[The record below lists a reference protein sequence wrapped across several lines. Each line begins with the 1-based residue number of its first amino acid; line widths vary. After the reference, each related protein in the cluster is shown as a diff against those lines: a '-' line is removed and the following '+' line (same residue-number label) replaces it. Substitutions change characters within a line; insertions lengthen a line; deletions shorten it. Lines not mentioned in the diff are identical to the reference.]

1 MLEHSSGTKKE
12 DAVRDQIQRVAVKIT
27 GRVQGVGF
35 RPFVYGLA
43 CRFMLQGFVKNLHDR
58 VYIEVQGWS
67 HDIQRFLDEIKQR
80 PPALSR
86 IERLERQNLA
96 LDLSSSNQ
104 GLFQIEA
111 SGDAQGGKLFIP
123 ADLATCDECLAEL
136 NNPLERRYRYP
147 FLSCVSCGPRFSILQ
162 QLPYDRERTSMK
174 EFPLCKD
181 CQSEFYDPC
190 DRRFHAQTTAC
201 ETCGPKLA
209 LQCENSEDVMLPAS
223 QVAQVARAASAMMR
237 GECVA
242 VKGIGGYHLVCDATK
257 HDAVRKIRQSKRRD
271 EKPLAIMVSNQEL
284 AFKYCEI
291 STEELRL
298 LTSDARPIVLLRKR
312 DGTEISHEISLSS
325 PFLGVM
331 LPYTP
336 LHHLLLQEMN
346 GTPLVM
352 TSANESGKPMAYE
365 DARVSNELMP
375 IADLFLT
382 HDRRIETR
390 CDDSVVRVAD
400 PDGVAIEILVR
411 RSRGLAPEP
420 VALSFELDVP
430 ILAVG
435 AQLKNTFAFG
445 AERLAVLS
453 HHMGDLDEMATYESY
468 IGAIEHYEALMGL
481 QPQVLVHDYHPDYLS
496 AHYAIERSKKFGLR
510 ALKVQHHQAH
520 IASCMADNGL
530 SQGEKVIG
538 VAFDGTGLG
547 LDGRIWGGEF
557 FIGNCLKFERVAHLR
572 NVAMPGGEKAV
583 REPWRMAFAHL
594 LQSGLDPNDASL
606 ATFQQISLEAF
617 STLRQMI
624 ERGLNCPMTSSM
636 GRLFD
641 AVAALLGVRLRAS
654 FEGQAAMELEA
665 LALRAPSCL
674 QRVYRMPLSREQPG
688 EPFQIDTA
696 PMMHEIVHDLKR
708 GLTGSEIAGRFHS
721 SLIQMIVCVCE
732 ELRRESGLNR
742 VVLSG
747 GVFMNGILLSGAVR
761 TLKSRD
767 FQVFFHR
774 QVPPNDGGISLG
786 QLAIAAALLKKEKED
801 VFGSPGKTGGAL
813 PGT

>member
-1 MLEHSSGTKKE
+1 MLEHSRGTQKKV
-12 DAVRDQIQRVAVKIT
+12 AVRDQIQRVAVKIT

-43 CRFMLQGFVKNLHDR
+43 CRLMLQGFVKNLHDR

-86 IERLERQNLA
+86 IERLECQSLA
-96 LDLSSSNQ
+96 LDLVSSSQ
-104 GLFQIEA
+104 SSFQMEA

-123 ADLATCDECLAEL
+123 ADLATCDDCLAEL
-136 NNPLERRYRYP
+136 NNPLERRYQYP

-201 ETCGPKLA
+201 EICGPKIA
-209 LQCENSEDVMLPAS
+209 LQCENPEDGMSPAS
-223 QVAQVARAASAMMR
+223 QIAQVARAASAMMR

-257 HDAVRKIRQSKRRD
+257 RDAVRKIRQSKRRD
-271 EKPLAIMVSNQEL
+271 EKPLAIMVSNQDS

-298 LTSDARPIVLLRKR
+298 LKSEARPIVLLRKR
-312 DGTEISHEISLSS
+312 NGAEISHEISLSS

-352 TSANESGKPMAYE
+352 TSANESGRPMAYE
-365 DARVSNELMP
+365 DACIGNELMS

-411 RSRGLAPEP
+411 RSRGFAPEP
-420 VALSFELDVP
+420 VALPFELDVP
-430 ILAVG
+430 LLALG

-445 AERLAVLS
+445 AEKLAVLS

-468 IGAIEHYEALMGL
+468 VGAIEHYEALMGL

-496 AHYAIERSKKFGLR
+496 THYAIERSKKLGLR
-510 ALKVQHHQAH
+510 AVKVQHHHAH

-530 SQGEKVIG
+530 SQSEKVIG

-547 LDGRIWGGEF
+547 LDGKIWGGEF
-557 FIGNCLKFERVAHLR
+557 FTGNYLNFERVAHLR

-594 LQSGLDPNDASL
+594 HQSGLDPMHASL
-606 ATFQQISLEAF
+606 GTSHEAS

-665 LALRAPSCL
+665 LALRAPPGL
-674 QRVYRMPLSREQPG
+674 QRVYRMPLSREKSG
-688 EPFQIDTA
+688 EPFQIDTV
-696 PMMHEIVHDLKR
+696 PMMHEIVEDLKQ

-721 SLIQMIVCVCE
+721 SLIQMIVRVCE
-732 ELRRESGLNR
+732 ELRRESGLNK